1 MTSGDSATSSA
12 AILRDARIGGAG
24 PDVRAHIA
32 AFDPAQLLQPLS
44 QSGAAGA
51 CYRIVG
57 SLFISAPMRRRHESH
72 PL

>member
-1 MTSGDSATSSA
+1 
-12 AILRDARIGGAG
+12 
-24 PDVRAHIA
+24 
-32 AFDPAQLLQPLS
+32 LS